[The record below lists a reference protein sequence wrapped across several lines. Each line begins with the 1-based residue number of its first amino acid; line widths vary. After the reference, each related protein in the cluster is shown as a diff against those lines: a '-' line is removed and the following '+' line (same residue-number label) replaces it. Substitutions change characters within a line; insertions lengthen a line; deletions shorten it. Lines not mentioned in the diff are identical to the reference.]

1 MRGSICDASCNY
13 DTNVQFILSLSVL
26 ACVHDDF

>member
-1 MRGSICDASCNY
+1 MWGLVCDASCNY

-26 ACVHDDF
+26 AYVHDDF